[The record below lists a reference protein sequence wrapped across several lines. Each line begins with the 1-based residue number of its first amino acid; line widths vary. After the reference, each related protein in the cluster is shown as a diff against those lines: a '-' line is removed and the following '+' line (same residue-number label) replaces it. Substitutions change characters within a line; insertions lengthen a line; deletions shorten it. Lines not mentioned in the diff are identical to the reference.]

1 MIMEYTAEDPDC
13 KLLVRASE
21 CGVSCKIKKYLTY
34 EMDQSLAVRV
44 LESGG
49 MLQSLEMSRRPTHGA
64 LGHSEMP
71 RVGDASCCPPL
82 ACQDPTQH

>member
-1 MIMEYTAEDPDC
+1 
-13 KLLVRASE
+13 
-21 CGVSCKIKKYLTY
+21 
-34 EMDQSLAVRV
+34 MDQSLAVRV

-71 RVGDASCCPPL
+71 RDRRGSDLRHVPFGLSGGARIRLRARARAYDNEDHTSSYSEAEEEE
-82 ACQDPTQH
+82 